1 MKKLI
6 TTKTIV
12 EADGQVSS
20 SQSTAKEIPLTQ
32 HSGFFMIMTA
42 DAIDLLKPLLN
53 GDAGRVLQ
61 ILMLSIEL
69 DGLIHLNQ
77 KQICEKMGLKEKSGK
92 SIVSRGIKRLVEIGI
107 LRKTEYKNQQCFVFH
122 PSINRGKKNAELR
135 WKEAAMYSEIEK
147 QKALEKAREI
157 LSRIKNSVTE
167 NENVDSEIE
176 SAIQSFDLE
185 IQDEISWDNAQE
197 WDGESL

>member
-12 EADGQVSS
+12 EDDGQISS
-20 SQSTAKEIPLTQ
+20 SQSIAKEIPRTQ

-61 ILMLSIEL
+61 ILMLNIEL

-92 SIVSRGIKRLVEIGI
+92 PIVSRGIKKLIELEI

-135 WKEAAMYSEIEK
+135 WKEAAMYSEMEK

-157 LSRIKNSVTE
+157 LNQIKNSA
-167 NENVDSEIE
+167 NENIDSEIE
-176 SAIQSFDLE
+176 SAIQSFDQE
-185 IQDEISWDNAQE
+185 IQDELSWDNATE
-197 WDGESL
+197 WNGEDL